1 MFIYNLLIYILS
13 PIIIIKILYNSLQ
26 RSNDSNFV
34 KQRLGLLSFERNK
47 DSIWLH
53 ASSIGETK
61 IALKLLQIFREKGLK
76 DKIVITTT
84 TKSSKAILDK
94 SNENFQHYYLPFDF
108 LLTMGRFINAI
119 NPKICIIIETES
131 MTIAFS

>member
-34 KQRLGLLSFERNK
+34 KQRLGLLSFEKNK

-61 IALKLLQIFREKGLK
+61 IALKLLQIFRERGLK

-94 SNENFQHYYLPFDF
+94 SNENFQHY
-108 LLTMGRFINAI
+108 
-119 NPKICIIIETES
+119 
-131 MTIAFS
+131 